1 MRCTDRTGERR
12 PGRRSGRRRDGETC
26 NPLCDDALDLIALDA
41 LAGHCPY
48 PIRSMASRS
57 LLLRL
62 VASRLP
68 RSWRT
73 ARRISDPVASASR
86 CPPRREGAPA
96 AGCRGCW
103 VRTLNRL
110 VRPEGHD
117 RRRNPLGTQRN
128 PRRDAGGAK
137 TAPGTSRCNFGPPPA
152 VRARSP
158 PSTRPKRVTIPIGT
172 PPFVDL
178 PRKSLLITQPGQ
190 LLLQRLQAFGR

>member
-1 MRCTDRTGERR
+1 
-12 PGRRSGRRRDGETC
+12 
-26 NPLCDDALDLIALDA
+26 
-41 LAGHCPY
+41 
-48 PIRSMASRS
+48 MASRS

-73 ARRISDPVASASR
+73 ARRLSDPVASASR

-137 TAPGTSRCNFGPPPA
+137 TAPGISRCNFGPPPA

-158 PSTRPKRVTIPIGT
+158 PSTRPMRVTIPIGT

-178 PRKSLLITQPGQ
+178 PRKSLPPPYNAAGSVVAATPAGVRCVRSVRTDITPHLTFCVG
-190 LLLQRLQAFGR
+190 